1 MADETRAPESSVN
14 STSFSSEGA
23 SRVTSFPLEV
33 DRSRNRTKF
42 KWLGSFELL
51 KTFALDHLKLT
62 GSWSFTSNNGGFHFL
77 KSECV
82 TLSFYPSTKTL
93 NVQGMKEKEMRDKIL
108 SLAPEETGEFVN
120 LVDDN
125 VNQDGG
131 DVEGNEDDYEE
142 EDVMSQSEQGST
154 TTTTLPITE
163 MHCCCNK
170 NSAAIQE
177 LSRKLDALEA
187 KMQLRPQLSPSYE
200 ELLAKV
206 KILEDERD
214 SLLTALRLLKEDFNE
229 TVNDHRTNNTQQVDS
244 AMEWQEVIRG
254 RNRNRNL
261 FNENN
266 NSNDNRGDR
275 NSNRNR
281 QANSDGNAA
290 VQNKEKVLIVGD
302 SMTKFIK
309 PNKLSKKHH
318 VQSYS
323 FAGAK
328 VEDMNDFVKPLLRRR
343 PDKVIVHVG
352 TNNVKDDNPK
362 RVKVKISELVDTIRN
377 EQPNPKIVLSSIIHR
392 NDDRS
397 LNGSIDQVNR
407 AVESVCRQRGLDF
420 ISHDNIP
427 GDCLNNGGLHLN
439 RMGVFSLANNFR
451 KYLSLH
457 SN

>member
-1 MADETRAPESSVN
+1 MV
-14 STSFSSEGA
+14 
-23 SRVTSFPLEV
+23 
-33 DRSRNRTKF
+33 
-42 KWLGSFELL
+42 GSFELL
-51 KTFALDHLKLT
+51 RTFALDHLKLM

-82 TLSFYPSTKTL
+82 TLSFYPNTKTL

-108 SLAPEETGEFVN
+108 SLAPEETGEFVP

-131 DVEGNEDDYEE
+131 DVEGNEYDYEE
-142 EDVMSQSEQGST
+142 EDVISQGEQGST
-154 TTTTLPITE
+154 ATLPVTE
-163 MHCCCNK
+163 MHCCCDK
-170 NSAAIQE
+170 NSAAIHE
-177 LSRKLDALEA
+177 LSRKFDALEA

-206 KILEDERD
+206 KTLEDERD

-229 TVNDHRTNNTQQVDS
+229 TVNHHRTNDTQQVDS
-244 AMEWQEVIRG
+244 AMEWQEVTRG
-254 RNRNRNL
+254 RNRNL

-275 NSNRNR
+275 NRNRNR
-281 QANSDGNAA
+281 QANNDANAA
-290 VQNKEKVLIVGD
+290 QNKEKVLIVGD

-309 PNKLSKKHH
+309 PNKLSRKHH

-328 VEDMNDFVKPLLRRR
+328 IEDMNDFVKPLLRRR

-352 TNNVKDDNPK
+352 TNNVKDENPK
-362 RVKVKISELVDTIRN
+362 RVKAKIGELVDTIRN
-377 EQPNPKIVLSSIIHR
+377 EQPSAKIVLSSIIRR
-392 NDDRS
+392 NDGRS

-407 AVESVCRQRGLDF
+407 GVESVCRQRGLDF

-427 GDCLNNGGLHLN
+427 EDCLNNGGLHLN
-439 RMGVFSLANNFR
+439 RKGVFSLANNFR
-451 KYLSLH
+451 KYLSLS